1 MEIAWEDFILEEPG
15 STRALVQANLTT
27 RALVQPQ
34 TIRPRSRKHSVTS
47 KSSRASGDSNVIFSK
62 GFSADKND
70 STRDEAEA
78 GKNTSD
84 PSENDSGA
92 LGNIDP
98 NLKENMISVTC
109 EVPSSEEIL
118 QPSVLGSVNI
128 VDEEIL
134 VPETITPENKNTED

>member
-1 MEIAWEDFILEEPG
+1 M
-15 STRALVQANLTT
+15 
-27 RALVQPQ
+27 
-34 TIRPRSRKHSVTS
+34 TS

-84 PSENDSGA
+84 PSENDCGA

-98 NLKENMISVTC
+98 NLGENMISVTDNL
-109 EVPSSEEIL
+109 PPSEEVV

-128 VDEEIL
+128 VDDEIL
-134 VPETITPENKNTED
+134 VPETITPENKNTEN

>member
-62 GFSADKND
+62 DKND
-70 STRDEAEA
+70 STQDEAEQ
-78 GKNTSD
+78 GKNIID
-84 PSENDSGA
+84 PSENDSGT

-98 NLKENMISVTC
+98 TLRENMISVTDNL
-109 EVPSSEEIL
+109 PPSEEIL

-128 VDEEIL
+128 VDDEIL
-134 VPETITPENKNTED
+134 VPETITPENKDTEN

>member
-1 MEIAWEDFILEEPG
+1 M
-15 STRALVQANLTT
+15 
-27 RALVQPQ
+27 
-34 TIRPRSRKHSVTS
+34 TS

-70 STRDEAEA
+70 PTQEEAET

-92 LGNIDP
+92 LENIDP
-98 NLKENMISVTC
+98 NLRENMISVTDNL
-109 EVPSSEEIL
+109 PPSEEIL

-128 VDEEIL
+128 VDDEIL
-134 VPETITPENKNTED
+134 VPETITPENNNTEN

>member
-70 STRDEAEA
+70 STQDEAEQ
-78 GKNTSD
+78 GKNITD
-84 PSENDSGA
+84 PSENDSGT

-98 NLKENMISVTC
+98 NLRENMISVTDNL
-109 EVPSSEEIL
+109 PSSEEIL
-118 QPSVLGSVNI
+118 QPSVRNSVNI
-128 VDEEIL
+128 ADDEIL
-134 VPETITPENKNTED
+134 VPETIIPENKDTEN